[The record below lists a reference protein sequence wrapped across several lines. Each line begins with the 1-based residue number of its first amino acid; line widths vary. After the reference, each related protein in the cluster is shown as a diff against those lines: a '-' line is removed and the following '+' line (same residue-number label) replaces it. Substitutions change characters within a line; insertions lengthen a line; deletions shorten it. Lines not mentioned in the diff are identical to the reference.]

1 MSSSKIELQLAKNEE
16 ATQSFPE
23 IEERDITDEVFE
35 IYNDEEE
42 CDNLFIENKDDGYLW
57 EIRVRIFLSIFHKY
71 FNFY

>member
-16 ATQSFPE
+16 TTQSFPE

-42 CDNLFIENKDDGYLW
+42 CDNPFIENKDDGYLW
-57 EIRVRIFLSIFHKY
+57 EIRVRIFLSIFYKY